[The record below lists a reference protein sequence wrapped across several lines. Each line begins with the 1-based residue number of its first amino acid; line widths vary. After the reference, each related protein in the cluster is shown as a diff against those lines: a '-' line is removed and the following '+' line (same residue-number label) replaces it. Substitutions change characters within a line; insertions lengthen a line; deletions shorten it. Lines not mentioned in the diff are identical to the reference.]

1 MAHQQLGMTPL
12 RQLLYLA
19 SQGKTRRQMVEQ
31 AHISRRTVDGYM
43 ALFRKTTL
51 SFSVLLDLSDIE
63 LKAAFRET
71 LIKMTGIMLLK

>member
-1 MAHQQLGMTPL
+1 
-12 RQLLYLA
+12 
-19 SQGKTRRQMVEQ
+19 MVEQ
-31 AHISRRTVDGYM
+31 AHISHRTVNGYM
-43 ALFRKTTL
+43 ALFRKTTV